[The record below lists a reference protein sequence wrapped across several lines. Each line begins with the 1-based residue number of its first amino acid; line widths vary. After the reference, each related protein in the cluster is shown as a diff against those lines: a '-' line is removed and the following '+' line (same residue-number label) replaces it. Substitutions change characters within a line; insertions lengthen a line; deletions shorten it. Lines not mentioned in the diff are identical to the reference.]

1 MVTNETL
8 SLAPHHLKDL
18 RNSGLSDITIIEASI
33 KSVLPNEIRK
43 KLGFDVLGLQSMYEI
58 PYNDEYSRFRVFYDE
73 NIKHLKDYQKRPKYL
88 TGKNSGNHL
97 YIPHKVKPILTDISI
112 PLYITEGEK
121 KALKAVQEGLY
132 CIAISG
138 LWNWKV
144 KDKDDLIPDFDLLAL
159 DGRIIYLVPDN
170 DWLEPD
176 GNGDRKNLSQ
186 AVDRLA
192 CKLIERGAKV
202 SWIELPR

>member
-1 MVTNETL
+1 MSKTGMIGLHPAHLEDL
-8 SLAPHHLKDL
+8 RKSGLKDE
-18 RNSGLSDITIIEASI
+18 IIIGAGI
-33 KSVLPNEIRK
+33 KSVPPNDIRK
-43 KLGFDVLGLQSMYEI
+43 KLGFDLLGLHSMYEI

-73 NIKHLKDYQKRPKYL
+73 TVKDLKDCKKRPKYL
-88 TGKNSGNHL
+88 TGKNSENHL
-97 YIPHKVKPILTDISI
+97 YIPHKVRPILADRPI

-144 KDKDDLIPDFDLLAL
+144 RDKDDLIPDFDLLAL
-159 DGRIIYLVPDN
+159 NERIIYLVPDN

-176 GNGDRKNLSQ
+176 RNGERKNLCQ
-186 AVDRLA
+186 AVNRLA
-192 CKLIERGAKV
+192 YKLIERGVKV
-202 SWIELPR
+202 SWIELPK